1 MFIDD
6 MKEKTRHILFYAT
19 ASVLIGV
26 GIHLTQEF
34 RFYNIAAND
43 LLIYDWAAVWG
54 TLAKPGGLAALIASF
69 LSQFFCLPVAGT
81 LILSGLYV
89 LCAWLVWKLLSKMND
104 RPVMKGL
111 AFFPVVF
118 LFLCMENDYYRFQ
131 GHIAFIL
138 VVTALFAYVSI
149 PEDKKKLRY
158 AAGIGFI
165 PLLYHLAGSVA
176 AVFAV
181 SVFLWEV
188 CRNGIK
194 GLWTLICL
202 VVFLLMAFV
211 YVKTSMTAGWES
223 SLTPF
228 MYYDWP
234 STYFFPLYAW
244 ACVPVLI
251 LTARLTAGSNV
262 FPRLAV
268 WGHVLSLAVA
278 LSLAGYF
285 YNAVHS
291 RSYYRLIQEQQLAA
305 EGEWD
310 EIIETADRRQP
321 NYLVSYL
328 NLALARKGQLV
339 ERLGY
344 YNPQPV
350 SKVMYPTPNLKTG
363 LSLQSAVYLSWGY
376 VSAARQAAFDA
387 NMVTPGM
394 HNPAQLKILILT
406 NMVLGAPEVA
416 EKYLNILERTLFHRG
431 WAGEMRRAL
440 YDSAYEPDELR
451 RLRNSL
457 PEKGEYVRYDGLKG
471 DMKDILE
478 ADPSN
483 EILSQFYTAYQML
496 ETMEER

>member
-1 MFIDD
+1 M
-6 MKEKTRHILFYAT
+6 MKEKTRHILFYAA

-43 LLIYDWAAVWG
+43 LFIYDCAAVLG
-54 TLAKPGGLAALIASF
+54 TLAKPGGLATLAASF

-81 LILSGLYV
+81 LILSVLYL
-89 LCAWLVWKLLSKMND
+89 LCAWLVWTILSRMND
-104 RPVMKGL
+104 RPIMKGL
-111 AFFPVVF
+111 AFLPVVF

-138 VVTALFAYVSI
+138 VVTVLWGYVSLS
-149 PEDKKKLRY
+149 EDSPKLRY
-158 AAGIGFI
+158 AAGGIFI

-188 CRNGIK
+188 CRHGVK
-194 GLWTLICL
+194 GLLALIYP
-202 VVFLLMAFV
+202 VVFLLTAIV
-211 YVKTSMTAGWES
+211 YVKSSMIAGWEH

-234 STYFFPLYAW
+234 STYFFPLYVW
-244 ACVPVLI
+244 ACVPLLMLASRV
-251 LTARLTAGSNV
+251 TSASNV
-262 FPRLAV
+262 FPRFAP
-268 WGHVLSLAVA
+268 WGHILGLAVA
-278 LSLAGYF
+278 LFLAGYL

-310 EIIETADRRQP
+310 EIIESADRRQP

-328 NLALARKGQLV
+328 NLALAHKGQLV
-339 ERLGY
+339 DKLGY

-350 SKVMYPTPNLKTG
+350 SKVMFPTPNLKTG

-394 HNPAQLKILILT
+394 HNPAQLKILVLT
-406 NMVLGAPEVA
+406 NMALGSPEVA
-416 EKYLNILERTLFHRG
+416 EKYVNILAKTLFHRG
-431 WAGEMRRAL
+431 WAREMRQAL
-440 YDSAYEPDELR
+440 DEPAYEPEELR
-451 RLRNSL
+451 RLREAL
-457 PEKGEYVRYDGLKG
+457 PYKGEYVRYDGLKG

-478 ADPSN
+478 ADSSN

-496 ETMEER
+496 ETLEER